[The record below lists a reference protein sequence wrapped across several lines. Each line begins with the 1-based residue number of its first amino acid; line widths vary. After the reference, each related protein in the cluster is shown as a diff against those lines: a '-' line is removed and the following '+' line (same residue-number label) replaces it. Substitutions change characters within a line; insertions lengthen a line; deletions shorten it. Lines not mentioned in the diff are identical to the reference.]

1 MARGMSEA
9 QHQAAVI
16 KWTQQPAIRSQWP
29 ELALLHHIP
38 NGGTRD
44 PVEAKHLKQQG
55 VKNGVPDLCLPVPR
69 GRYHGLYIEMKRRTG
84 LPALIRNG
92 GARSCGNLD
101 MPGLS
106 AKATRRPSPFS
117 SGTWLCRRWWH
128 HERDF

>member
-55 VKNGVPDLCLPVPR
+55 VKTVCRISACRFL
-69 GRYHGLYIEMKRRTG
+69 
-84 LPALIRNG
+84 G
-92 GARSCGNLD
+92 G
-101 MPGLS
+101 
-106 AKATRRPSPFS
+106 
-117 SGTWLCRRWWH
+117 GTMGCTSR
-128 HERDF
+128 

>member
-29 ELALLHHIP
+29 ELALLHYIP

-69 GRYHGLYIEMKRRTG
+69 GRYHGLYIEMKKENGTTSPDQEWWGEKLRQLGYAWTVCKG
-84 LPALIRNG
+84 YEAAIAVLQWYMALPAVV
-92 GARSCGNLD
+92 AS
-101 MPGLS
+101 
-106 AKATRRPSPFS
+106 
-117 SGTWLCRRWWH
+117 
-128 HERDF
+128 